1 MMTALMR
8 RLITLPFW
16 SLARHHLA
24 VVLLVAGVVVLC
36 FVDQRDGHNW
46 GDDFAL
52 YINQARALVEGN
64 VGSVISDTRFS
75 LQGSSWHTF
84 SPLVYPWGFPILL
97 APLVAVWGIE
107 SEMLTVVPTLTFAGF
122 LLVFYA
128 LVHRRTGRLGAF
140 AVTALIAISPSFFG
154 WTDNILT
161 EMPYLFF
168 ATLTLWWLE
177 RCRERGHY
185 ERGPLR
191 PLIVLGI
198 LIAFTFNIRREGLA
212 LVAALVV
219 ADLLFVWSRRRGG
232 EGAASVPWRRLRVP
246 YLSALATVT
255 AMQVLLP
262 TVLLP
267 RYPESGFHN
276 IAGNVIWFR
285 DTLAE
290 HIGLKRLGPTAIE
303 YFGNGTAAYVLLSLF
318 CLLVVLGVVMRVV
331 NHPQEDAA
339 ILTFM
344 IGTAVIVGMQPFHE
358 GRYLMSVSPFMV
370 YFAFQAIASTG
381 RDLLLPDAPKRAR
394 AVPLIAA
401 VAVMGVFVAGH
412 VVPVYDRVAFRLEY
426 PYAHGGPDHPAA
438 QEMFQAVRDRTRG
451 DDVVAFFRARAM
463 NLYTERRSLQLTR
476 ADQITQRAD
485 WYAMQKNST
494 YSQALVSPE
503 EGAELGWVVEWEN
516 DHWVLWRI
524 PPS

>member
-1 MMTALMR
+1 
-8 RLITLPFW
+8 
-16 SLARHHLA
+16 LARRHLA
-24 VVLLVAGVVVLC
+24 VVVLVAAVVVLC
-36 FVDQRDGHNW
+36 FIDQRDGHNW

-84 SPLVYPWGFPILL
+84 SPLTYPWGFPILL
-97 APLVAVWGIE
+97 APVVAVWGIE

-140 AVTALIAISPSFFG
+140 SITALIAISPSFFG
-154 WTDNILT
+154 WTDNILS
-161 EMPYLFF
+161 EMPFLFF

-177 RCRERGHY
+177 RCKERGLY
-185 ERGPLR
+185 EYGPLR
-191 PLIVLGI
+191 PLVVLGV

-219 ADLLFVWSRRRGG
+219 SDLLLLWSRRRDR
-232 EGAASVPWRRLRVP
+232 EGARSVSWHRLRLP

-267 RYPESGFHN
+267 RYPDAGFHN
-276 IAGNVIWFR
+276 ISGNVIWFR

-290 HIGLKRLGPTAIE
+290 HIGLKRLGPTALE
-303 YFGNGTAAYVLLSLF
+303 YFSNGTAAFVLLSVF
-318 CLLVVLGVVMRVV
+318 CLLVILGIVMRVV
-331 NHPQEDAA
+331 NHLQEDAA

-344 IGTAVIVGMQPFHE
+344 VATAVIVGMQPFHE
-358 GRYLMSVSPFMV
+358 GRYLMSVSPFMI
-370 YFAFQAIASTG
+370 YFAYQAIASTG
-381 RDLLLPDAPKRAR
+381 RDLLFPGASPRAR
-394 AVPLIAA
+394 AAPGIAA
-401 VAVMGVFVAGH
+401 AVVIGVFIAGH
-412 VVPVYDRVAFRLEY
+412 VVPVYDRVSYRLEY
-426 PYAHGGPDHPAA
+426 TYAHGGPDHPAA
-438 QEMFQAVRDRTRG
+438 QEMFQAVRDHTRG
-451 DDVVAFFRARAM
+451 DAVVAFFRARAM

-476 ADQITQRAD
+476 VDQITQRAD
-485 WYAMQKNST
+485 WYAMQKDST
-494 YSQALVSPE
+494 YSQVLVSPE
-503 EGAELGWVVEWEN
+503 EGAEHGWTVEWEN

-524 PPS
+524 PRS